1 VWTWFELLEGHMY
14 SDNVYFLVCIYVA
27 IALKGIT
34 NCATISNLMNDKY
47 GCQYKP
53 QFNAMCIEKVQ
64 CVRCIR

>member
-34 NCATISNLMNDKY
+34 NC
-47 GCQYKP
+47 
-53 QFNAMCIEKVQ
+53 EKSLSIFGYAQ
-64 CVRCIR
+64 PSPI